1 MLLSGTLKD
10 VGLPLLQWSDMLTS
24 SFIDLGHFVSNSW
37 AVTTLND
44 FHNLHNA
51 TEVQRLQEEHPGED
65 DLIEYHRTK
74 GHIGITRGM
83 HTGVNA
89 MLSFFLS

>member
-1 MLLSGTLKD
+1 M
-10 VGLPLLQWSDMLTS
+10 
-24 SFIDLGHFVSNSW
+24 
-37 AVTTLND
+37 ND

-51 TEVQRLQEEHPGED
+51 AEVQCLQEEHPGED
-65 DLIEYHRTK
+65 DLIEYHWHRTK

-89 MLSFFLS
+89 VLFLNLHKYGTFPALGNAILKVSIDLARVF